1 MQRLTISRALLACAF
16 CIGLGFSARAQSPRT
31 GRASLSPAPA
41 ATSDGAAPAS
51 GNADLEEV
59 RRALLEQQEEIK
71 RMRALIDEQSQ
82 VIGELRQRVEETARQ
97 AATISTSSIPVS
109 DNATPQ
115 TPAAQEKTDER
126 LGKVEEQAKRTGDAL
141 MRQLGTISFSGDL
154 RLRYESIYGQLNASA
169 NADNPAVLGNELSS
183 RQRFRIR
190 VRLNIRGQLSRA
202 FEWGLRLGSGSY
214 GDAISNNQTLTDFYN
229 RKPFSL
235 DNAYVAW
242 KPKRERACREGDER
256 GLRLQGGKFEVPW
269 SRTELTIDND
279 IYPEGFSQTYSH
291 DFGCVD
297 DPKKF
302 GFKEKSGLRNVT
314 FVAWQLP
321 FLERNSGFV
330 RNANGTVNVD
340 ESSRA
345 GRDLALYGAQLQTRF
360 DPSSNV
366 RLTLS
371 VADLYFSGTQ
381 FISPIQVFG
390 SNLQLPV
397 TINIPATAT
406 SPAQTVTTQVSIPR
420 DLLVSGNANL
430 GLSVASNNATGRDGR
445 LASGYNLVDV
455 IGRLDLL
462 HSKRI
467 PVMLLFNYVTNT
479 QTHDVSVAGP
489 GGTTLFLP
497 NNENNGYWAEIQ
509 FGKQVDSRDRVSGD
523 MNFDYTFMRIE
534 KDAVLTPFNASDL
547 GQPSD
552 VRVHRFT
559 FDYMAYGEANRNH
572 NRTVRLTLTGFLTQR
587 PNGLLG
593 VFGTTPQGSLNRP
606 TTRLQFDTT
615 FRF

>member
-1 MQRLTISRALLACAF
+1 MSRLTIRRALAACAVS
-16 CIGLGFSARAQSPRT
+16 IGLGLSAFAQS
-31 GRASLSPAPA
+31 SLKSPTTAAGGDSPAA
-41 ATSDGAAPAS
+41 VAPA
-51 GNADLEEV
+51 NPELEEV

-71 RMRALIDEQSQ
+71 RMRALVNEQSQ
-82 VIGELRQRVEETARQ
+82 VIGELRRRVDETARQ
-97 AATISTSSIPVS
+97 VVSTTSIPVS
-109 DNATPQ
+109 DSATPPQ
-115 TPAAQEKTDER
+115 APAAQQNTDER
-126 LGKVEEQAKRTGDAL
+126 LGKVEEQAKRTSDAL
-141 MRQLGTISFSGDL
+141 MRQLGTISLSGDL
-154 RLRYESIYGQLNASA
+154 RLRYESIYGQLNTSA

-190 VRLNIRGQLSRA
+190 VRLNIRGQLSRQ

-214 GDAISNNQTLTDFYN
+214 ADAISNNQTLTDFYN
-229 RKPFSL
+229 RKPFSM

-242 KPKRERACREGDER
+242 KPKQERACREGDER

-269 SRTELTIDND
+269 ARTELTIDND
-279 IYPEGFSQTYSH
+279 LYPEGFSETYSH
-291 DFGCVD
+291 DFGCVS

-302 GFKEKSGLRNVT
+302 GFREGHGLRNLT

-330 RNANGTVNVD
+330 RNSNGTVNVD
-340 ESSRA
+340 ESRRA

-360 DPSSNV
+360 DFSPDV

-371 VADLYFSGTQ
+371 AADLYFNGTQ

-390 SNLQLPV
+390 PNLQLPV
-397 TINIPATAT
+397 TITIPATAT
-406 SPAQTVTTQVSIPR
+406 TPAQTLTTQVSIPR
-420 DLLVSGNANL
+420 DQLVSGNANL

-445 LASGYNLVDV
+445 LASGYNLVDL
-455 IGRLDLL
+455 IGRLDLT
-462 HSKRI
+462 HNKRI
-467 PVMLLFNYVTNT
+467 PVALLFNFVTNT

-489 GGTTLFLP
+489 GGSTLFLP
-497 NNENNGYWAEIQ
+497 NHENNGYWAEIQ
-509 FGKQVDSRDRVSGD
+509 FGKPVDARDRVSGD

-534 KDAVLTPFNASDL
+534 KDAVLTPFNASDI

-559 FDYMAYGEANRNH
+559 FDYMALGERGRQH
-572 NRTVRLTLTGFLTQR
+572 NRTVRLTMTAFFTQR

-593 VFGTTPQGSLNRP
+593 VFGTTPAGSLNRP
-606 TTRLQFDTT
+606 TTRLQFDTL

>member
-16 CIGLGFSARAQSPRT
+16 CVGLGFSARAQSPRT
-31 GRASLSPAPA
+31 GRASLSPTAP

-51 GNADLEEV
+51 GNADMEEV

-71 RMRALIDEQSQ
+71 RMRALINEQSQ

-97 AATISTSSIPVS
+97 AATVSTSSIPVS

-115 TPAAQEKTDER
+115 APAAQENTDER

-154 RLRYESIYGQLNASA
+154 RLRYESIYGQLNASP

-183 RQRFRIR
+183 RQRFRVR

-269 SRTELTIDND
+269 TRTEMTIDND

-302 GFKEKSGLRNVT
+302 GFKENSGLRNVT

-340 ESSRA
+340 ESARA

-360 DPSSNV
+360 DPSQNV

-371 VADLYFSGTQ
+371 VADLYFNGTQ

-390 SNLQLPV
+390 PNLQLPV
-397 TINIPATAT
+397 TITIPATAT
-406 SPAQTVTTQVSIPR
+406 TPAQTVTTQVSIPR

-430 GLSVASNNATGRDGR
+430 GLSIASNNATGRDGR

-455 IGRLDLL
+455 IGRLELL

-489 GGTTLFLP
+489 GGSTLFLP

-534 KDAVLTPFNASDL
+534 KDAVLTPFNASDI
-547 GQPSD
+547 GQASD

-559 FDYMAYGEANRNH
+559 FDYMAFGEANRNH

-606 TTRLQFDTT
+606 TTRLQFDTI